1 MRDVKAKSFAEAL
14 LGNERHGP
22 ANDDTSD
29 RERQPGAQAFTLRVK
44 YSDNRRIEGFPWAH
58 YTGYQW
64 ADSDDAKERLTLM
77 FGTRAVVIEGYR
89 LRNLLREIDDGR
101 RRYLVELG
109 ETEAR
114 LAAQKPEENDAVI
127 VSVKSYPD
135 FEEMLKDIKG
145 EHRSETRFTDR
156 LER

>member
-1 MRDVKAKSFAEAL
+1 MRDTKARSFAETL
-14 LGNERHGP
+14 LRDQRDVP
-22 ANDDTSD
+22 ANDDASD
-29 RERQPGAQAFTLRVK
+29 RERQLGAQAFTLRVK

-64 ADSDDAKERLTLM
+64 SDDADAKERLTLM
-77 FGTRAVVIEGYR
+77 FGARAIVIEGYR

-101 RRYLVELG
+101 RRHLVELG

-127 VSVKSYPD
+127 ASVKSFPD
-135 FEEMLKDIKG
+135 FEEMLKEIKG
-145 EHRSETRFTDR
+145 EN
-156 LER
+156 L